1 MAVQDDAEPGL
12 PRNDPGL
19 PGGAGSLVSQV
30 APLFAAYLAF
40 GTYWGVWVVV
50 FSDFLA
56 ARDITE
62 GEVGLYLGALAAVSI
77 VTMTL
82 VAPRLQRLPLSRTVS
97 TGLTCMGL
105 AALGIAFGPGSALLA
120 AGFVLLGVGNA
131 FIDVFVNVGG
141 QAAEV
146 RNRRP
151 VLQFLHA
158 SYNVGGIVG
167 ALGAGLLHVAGVS
180 FRWQLTAT
188 AVGLFAAA
196 LWNAASPWLR
206 QRRPVAEG
214 EEPSSKVSLS
224 VFLRSPV
231 LILPAVVVLSAFMVE
246 GSMDIWSVIYLR
258 RTLEA
263 SAVAGG
269 IAFAAFSLAMA
280 IGRLLAGR
288 LLFGLGY
295 RTTIRVSGIGS
306 VLSGLAAALTHST
319 VVAGMAF
326 LFLGFFIASAAPA
339 AFGMIGETDEDP
351 VLAVAGMTTAG
362 YSGFVVGPPIMGWL
376 AETAGLRATMLV
388 IVFAAAGVAV
398 GGLGRRRVEDPT
410 RPS

>member
-1 MAVQDDAEPGL
+1 
-12 PRNDPGL
+12 
-19 PGGAGSLVSQV
+19 VSQV

-40 GTYWGVWVVV
+40 GVYWGVWVVV
-50 FSDFLA
+50 FADFLT
-56 ARDITE
+56 ARRISE

-82 VAPRLQRLPLSRTVS
+82 VAPRLQGLPLSRTVS
-97 TGLTCMGL
+97 TGLVCMGL
-105 AALGIAFGPGSALLA
+105 AALGIAFGPGAGLLSAA
-120 AGFVLLGVGNA
+120 FVLLGLGNA

-167 ALGAGLLHVAGVS
+167 ALGAGLLHVAGIS
-180 FRWQLTAT
+180 FRWQLTA
-188 AVGLFAAA
+188 AAAALLSAA
-196 LWNAASPWLR
+196 LWNAVSPWLR
-206 QRRPVAEG
+206 ERRPGAD
-214 EEPSSKVSLS
+214 EPGPKVSLA
-224 VFLRSPV
+224 VFARSPV

-263 SAVAGG
+263 TAVAGG
-269 IAFAAFSLAMA
+269 IAFAVFSLAMA
-280 IGRLLAGR
+280 VGRLVAGR

-295 RTTIRVSGIGS
+295 RSTIR
-306 VLSGLAAALTHST
+306 LSGAGSFASGLVAALTHST
-319 VVAGMAF
+319 VVAGVAF
-326 LFLGFFIASAAPA
+326 LFLGFFVASAAPA

-351 VLAVAGMTTAG
+351 VLAVAGMTTVG

-388 IVFAAAGVAV
+388 IVVAALGVAL
-398 GGLGRRRVEDPT
+398 GGLGGRRRRRAT
-410 RPS
+410 RPG